1 MRNFRFILILGIL
14 ISFSFVFGQQ
24 TNQPEKRYIEVSGNV
39 EKEVSPDEIYLR
51 VVLKEYFE
59 GRSKITIKEQEET
72 MINVL
77 KSMGYDIKNIH
88 LQDANTSYT
97 KILWKSDNAVA
108 INTYIIKLS
117 TAEEVK
123 VLLEGIKDLKVY
135 SIDIVKTNYSK
146 FEQLKE
152 EMRTEAIIKAKEK
165 AEKLLTT
172 LGDTLG
178 QTLIITESYNPN
190 YTVTGYGYG
199 NGVSLQRSAGRNIA
213 SDRSYSYDQ
222 AIEFEPIKI
231 SISIYVKFEIK

>member
-1 MRNFRFILILGIL
+1 MRNFRFILILGLL

-24 TNQPEKRYIEVSGNV
+24 TNQPDKRYIEVSGNV

-146 FEQLKE
+146 LEQIKE

-165 AEKLLTT
+165 AEKLLAT

-178 QTLIITESYNPN
+178 QTLIITETPKPLYPER
-190 YTVTGYGYG
+190 TTIDGVLVG
-199 NGVSLQRSAGRNIA
+199 NSRYKFCSINSINN
-213 SDRSYSYDQ
+213 DNT
-222 AIEFEPIKI
+222 IEFEPIKI

>member
-165 AEKLLTT
+165 AEKLLAT

-178 QTLIITESYNPN
+178 QTLIITETPKPLYPER
-190 YTVTGYGYG
+190 TTIDGVLVG
-199 NGVSLQRSAGRNIA
+199 NSRYKFCSINSINN
-213 SDRSYSYDQ
+213 DNT
-222 AIEFEPIKI
+222 IEFEPIKI

>member
-1 MRNFRFILILGIL
+1 MRNFRFILILGL
-14 ISFSFVFGQQ
+14 LVSFSFVFGQQ
-24 TNQPEKRYIEVSGNV
+24 TNKPEKRYIEVSGNV

-72 MINVL
+72 LINVL

-146 FEQLKE
+146 LEQLKE

-165 AEKLLTT
+165 AEKLLAT

-178 QTLIITESYNPN
+178 QTLIITETPKPLYPER
-190 YTVTGYGYG
+190 TTIDGVLVG
-199 NGVSLQRSAGRNIA
+199 NSRYKFCSINSINN
-213 SDRSYSYDQ
+213 DNT
-222 AIEFEPIKI
+222 IEFEPIKI